1 MPNLFTQLL
10 QQRPYLLTDGA
21 LGTNLFLMGLQTG
34 DAPELWNLQH
44 PERIADLAQRFIDAG
59 SDILLTNS
67 FGGTRYRLKLHN
79 AQDQV
84 QELNIAAVQILRKLV
99 NATQRDV
106 VIAGSIGP
114 TGEILQPAGTL
125 SYDDAYQ
132 AFKEQADALKTGGA
146 DVLWIETISD
156 ANEAKAACEASLTT
170 GLPVVYT
177 MSIDTNGRT
186 MMGVTPAELIN
197 LNSQLSQSVHACGTN
212 CGIGASEVVA
222 AIMNMQRAAKAN
234 DTNPVLVAKANC
246 GIPEYLE
253 GKIVYSGTPE
263 LMAEYARFVLD
274 AGATIIGGCC
284 GTTPEHIAAMKHAL
298 ETHTPGETPNID
310 HLESILGPVTIGSK
324 AQLNG
329 DLTIQGGSLSGEK
342 RTRKSRRTRRD

>member
-1 MPNLFTQLL
+1 
-10 QQRPYLLTDGA
+10 
-21 LGTNLFLMGLQTG
+21 
-34 DAPELWNLQH
+34 
-44 PERIADLAQRFIDAG
+44 
-59 SDILLTNS
+59 
-67 FGGTRYRLKLHN
+67 
-79 AQDQV
+79 
-84 QELNIAAVQILRKLV
+84 V

-106 VIAGSIGP
+106 GIEGSIGP
-114 TGEILQPAGTL
+114 KGEILQPAGTL